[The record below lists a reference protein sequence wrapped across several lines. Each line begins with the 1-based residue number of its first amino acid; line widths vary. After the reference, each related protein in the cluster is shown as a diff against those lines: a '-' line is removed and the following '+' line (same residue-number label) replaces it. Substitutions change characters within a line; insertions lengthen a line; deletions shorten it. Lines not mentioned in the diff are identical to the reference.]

1 MDPKEVKGENPFKK
15 AREGHRNHWFI
26 NLLLFDIKLSDN
38 IVFSVL
44 IIILYWLLRLLLI
57 ILGCLSPSLF
67 LLLLPPSRLL
77 PQQPQRLL
85 PFSFLLNNR
94 LSSKLL
100 LHNVGV
106 GFAQYLVFSFGN
118 HILSDFAKGLLRLK
132 LAIDLEIKPRNKML
146 IKVNF
151 KRSSKEALV
160 LQHYLSVFLQV
171 FEIMLGNDSIYHFF
185 L

>member
-1 MDPKEVKGENPFKK
+1 M
-15 AREGHRNHWFI
+15 
-26 NLLLFDIKLSDN
+26 
-38 IVFSVL
+38 
-44 IIILYWLLRLLLI
+44 
-57 ILGCLSPSLF
+57 
-67 LLLLPPSRLL
+67 
-77 PQQPQRLL
+77 
-85 PFSFLLNNR
+85 
-94 LSSKLL
+94 
-100 LHNVGV
+100 GV